1 MTYYPGAP
9 VIEQFLGGC
18 GRLATWWI
26 NVRLRRWFSITVP
39 TSALRVSNKLAS
51 ACTSTCSLTEPA
63 FKATSRFG
71 LPAHLR
77 DDAGLHLFA
86 EAVLTHFQL
95 IRPHGEVGDHETA
108 VGAAEDA
115 ARQTRGVSVAFT
127 TAPATGNAVWS
138 RRVALISDAE
148 MACA

>member
-1 MTYYPGAP
+1 MP
-9 VIEQFLGGC
+9 
-18 GRLATWWI
+18 ATC
-26 NVRLRRWFSITVP
+26 
-39 TSALRVSNKLAS
+39 K
-51 ACTSTCSLTEPA
+51 
-63 FKATSRFG
+63 
-71 LPAHLR
+71 

-86 EAVLTHFQL
+86 EAVRTHLQL

-115 ARQTRGVSVAFT
+115 ARQTVAFT

-138 RRVALISDAE
+138 RRVALIWDVE